1 MKKINALSIL
11 SVVVFSLVLCYNVSF
26 ETNPIGYLLI
36 LGLFVAE
43 SIRAY
48 TEGVGRGV
56 EIIEEIRNETN

>member
-1 MKKINALSIL
+1 MKIIKGLSIL
-11 SVVVFSLVLCYNVSF
+11 SVVVFTLVLCYNVSF

-48 TEGVGRGV
+48 IEGIGRGI
-56 EIIEEIRNETN
+56 EIIKEIKGE